1 MIQNVMATNS
11 NPSDEVLSLQVGQRI
26 QQLRE
31 EKGWSQRDLAG
42 LLCVSFARI
51 SRYEAGEREVPLRM
65 LMRLAQVFG
74 VPMDFLVPGVAND
87 PVDRELQARVRRV
100 LALRERQAA
109 VMLLD
114 TLLAMCGFLQANQ
127 PGPSR
132 SEES

>member
-1 MIQNVMATNS
+1 MIKNVMASNS

-31 EKGWSQRDLAG
+31 EKGWSQRELAA
-42 LLCVSFARI
+42 LLCASLTRI

-74 VPMDFLVPGVAND
+74 VPIDFLVPGMVQE
-87 PVDRELQARVRRV
+87 PFEQELQAKVRRV
-100 LALRERQAA
+100 LALRERRTA
-109 VMLLD
+109 VLLLD

-127 PGPSR
+127 PGTPWP
-132 SEES
+132 EES